1 MPVGF
6 LTQEQR
12 DGFGRYVDSPSREE
26 LERYFHLSDEDREA
40 IQVLRGNHNRLGYAV
55 LLTTVRFV
63 GVLPDKPAAVPV
75 EVLQVLCRQLAI
87 PDPDCLQRYSD
98 HRRWIH
104 ATDIQNRF
112 GYRHFTDPG
121 IGFRLSRWL
130 YALCWTGTDRPGV
143 LFERA
148 TSWLF
153 TQKVLLPGVSQLER
167 FIAQLRSRVEERLW
181 FTLGRSVT
189 EEQRLQLQ
197 DLLTVAEG
205 NRSSRLDQLR
215 SGPVMVSGPALI
227 RALRR
232 LSSSENDS
240 TDLPW
245 LQEIGRPRPSRRL
258 PVVLTPDEVVRILGF
273 LEGEHRLFAQL
284 LYGTGMRISE
294 GLQLR
299 VKDLDFDHGTI
310 IVREGKGSKDRALM
324 LPESLA
330 PSLREQLSRA
340 RAWWL
345 KDQAEGRSGVA
356 LPDALERK
364 YPRAGHSWPW
374 FWVFAQ
380 HTHSTDPRSG
390 VVRRHHMYDQTFQ
403 RAFKRAVEQAGI
415 TKPATPHTLR
425 HSFATAL
432 LRSGYDIRTVQ
443 DLLGHSDVSTTMI
456 YTHVLKV
463 GGAGVRSPLD
473 ALPPL
478 TSER

>member
-1 MPVGF
+1 MKTATAP
-6 LTQEQR
+6 
-12 DGFGRYVDSPSREE
+12 
-26 LERYFHLSDEDREA
+26 
-40 IQVLRGNHNRLGYAV
+40 
-55 LLTTVRFV
+55 
-63 GVLPDKPAAVPV
+63 LPP
-75 EVLQVLCRQLAI
+75 
-87 PDPDCLQRYSD
+87 
-98 HRRWIH
+98 
-104 ATDIQNRF
+104 
-112 GYRHFTDPG
+112 
-121 IGFRLSRWL
+121 
-130 YALCWTGTDRPGV
+130 
-143 LFERA
+143 
-148 TSWLF
+148 
-153 TQKVLLPGVSQLER
+153 
-167 FIAQLRSRVEERLW
+167 LRSVK
-181 FTLGRSVT
+181 V
-189 EEQRLQLQ
+189 
-197 DLLTVAEG
+197 
-205 NRSSRLDQLR
+205 LDQLR
-215 SGPVMVSGPALI
+215 ERIRYLHYSLRTEQAYVHWVRAFIRFHGVRHPATLG
-227 RALRR
+227 
-232 LSSSENDS
+232 SSEVEAFLSWLANERKVS
-240 TDLPW
+240 VSTHRQALAALLFFYGKVLCTDLPW

-310 IVREGKGSKDRALM
+310 IVREGKGSKDR
-324 LPESLA
+324 
-330 PSLREQLSRA
+330 
-340 RAWWL
+340 
-345 KDQAEGRSGVA
+345 AEGRSGVA

-478 TSER
+478 TSGHCCKVS

>member
-1 MPVGF
+1 M
-6 LTQEQR
+6 L
-12 DGFGRYVDSPSREE
+12 DGYSESSYSATP
-26 LERYFHLSDEDREA
+26 
-40 IQVLRGNHNRLGYAV
+40 
-55 LLTTVRFV
+55 RF
-63 GVLPDKPAAVPV
+63 AAA
-75 EVLQVLCRQLAI
+75 R
-87 PDPDCLQRYSD
+87 
-98 HRRWIH
+98 
-104 ATDIQNRF
+104 
-112 GYRHFTDPG
+112 
-121 IGFRLSRWL
+121 
-130 YALCWTGTDRPGV
+130 
-143 LFERA
+143 
-148 TSWLF
+148 
-153 TQKVLLPGVSQLER
+153 
-167 FIAQLRSRVEERLW
+167 
-181 FTLGRSVT
+181 
-189 EEQRLQLQ
+189 
-197 DLLTVAEG
+197 
-205 NRSSRLDQLR
+205 
-215 SGPVMVSGPALI
+215 
-227 RALRR
+227 
-232 LSSSENDS
+232 
-240 TDLPW
+240 LPW
-245 LQEIGRPRPSRRL
+245 
-258 PVVLTPDEVVRILGF
+258 F
-273 LEGEHRLFAQL
+273 
-284 LYGTGMRISE
+284 
-294 GLQLR
+294 
-299 VKDLDFDHGTI
+299 
-310 IVREGKGSKDRALM
+310 
-324 LPESLA
+324 A

>member
-1 MPVGF
+1 MKTATAP
-6 LTQEQR
+6 
-12 DGFGRYVDSPSREE
+12 
-26 LERYFHLSDEDREA
+26 
-40 IQVLRGNHNRLGYAV
+40 
-55 LLTTVRFV
+55 
-63 GVLPDKPAAVPV
+63 LPP
-75 EVLQVLCRQLAI
+75 
-87 PDPDCLQRYSD
+87 
-98 HRRWIH
+98 
-104 ATDIQNRF
+104 
-112 GYRHFTDPG
+112 
-121 IGFRLSRWL
+121 
-130 YALCWTGTDRPGV
+130 
-143 LFERA
+143 
-148 TSWLF
+148 
-153 TQKVLLPGVSQLER
+153 
-167 FIAQLRSRVEERLW
+167 LRSVK
-181 FTLGRSVT
+181 V
-189 EEQRLQLQ
+189 
-197 DLLTVAEG
+197 
-205 NRSSRLDQLR
+205 LDQLR
-215 SGPVMVSGPALI
+215 ERIRYLHYSLPTEQAYVHWVRAFIRFHGVRHPATLG
-227 RALRR
+227 
-232 LSSSENDS
+232 SSEVEAFLSWLANERKVS
-240 TDLPW
+240 VSTHRQALAALLFFYGKVLCTDLPW

-324 LPESLA
+324 LPKGGVKKHPSRGGFLIFLCFKFLSIESLA

-432 LRSGYDIRTVQ
+432 LR
-443 DLLGHSDVSTTMI
+443 
-456 YTHVLKV
+456 
-463 GGAGVRSPLD
+463 
-473 ALPPL
+473 
-478 TSER
+478 

>member
-1 MPVGF
+1 MKTATAP
-6 LTQEQR
+6 
-12 DGFGRYVDSPSREE
+12 
-26 LERYFHLSDEDREA
+26 
-40 IQVLRGNHNRLGYAV
+40 
-55 LLTTVRFV
+55 
-63 GVLPDKPAAVPV
+63 LPP
-75 EVLQVLCRQLAI
+75 
-87 PDPDCLQRYSD
+87 
-98 HRRWIH
+98 
-104 ATDIQNRF
+104 
-112 GYRHFTDPG
+112 
-121 IGFRLSRWL
+121 
-130 YALCWTGTDRPGV
+130 
-143 LFERA
+143 
-148 TSWLF
+148 
-153 TQKVLLPGVSQLER
+153 
-167 FIAQLRSRVEERLW
+167 LRSVK
-181 FTLGRSVT
+181 V
-189 EEQRLQLQ
+189 
-197 DLLTVAEG
+197 
-205 NRSSRLDQLR
+205 LDQLR
-215 SGPVMVSGPALI
+215 ERIRYLHYSLRTEQAYVNWVRAFIRFHGVRHPATLG
-227 RALRR
+227 
-232 LSSSENDS
+232 SSEVEAFLSWLANERKVS
-240 TDLPW
+240 VSTHRQALAALLFFYGKVLCTDLPW

-310 IVREGKGSKDRALM
+310 IVREGKGSKDR
-324 LPESLA
+324 
-330 PSLREQLSRA
+330 
-340 RAWWL
+340 
-345 KDQAEGRSGVA
+345 AEGRSGVA